1 MISVTVYS
9 RTGCHLCDVAIS
21 TLEELRVETP
31 FEFEIIL
38 IDGDP
43 ELERRYGDQIP
54 VTLINDQ
61 VHDFWRV
68 DPVRFR
74 AAISQF

>member
-1 MISVTVYS
+1 MFSVTVYS
-9 RTGCHLCDVAIS
+9 RTGCHLCEAAIS

-31 FEFEIIL
+31 FEFDIIL

-68 DPVRFR
+68 DPIRFR